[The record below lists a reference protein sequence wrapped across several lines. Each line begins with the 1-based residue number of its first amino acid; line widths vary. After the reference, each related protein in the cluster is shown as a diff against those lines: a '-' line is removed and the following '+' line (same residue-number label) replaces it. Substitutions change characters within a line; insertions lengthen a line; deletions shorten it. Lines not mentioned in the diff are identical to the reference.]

1 MKTLGKNISILG
13 ISLCIFTFVVLNSCN
28 NNTSKK
34 QIDNTHDLSSF
45 SEKTILNKSQTHE
58 NPRMRYKVL
67 SSKYK
72 NGTDK
77 WSNLT
82 TQLEG
87 FSEDDYQSAFSMIY
101 NKDIPTIQNH
111 ITNGLLT
118 YETLSKWYLYRIY
131 KYESNPST
139 TLNSIISVMPD
150 VISQAKE
157 KDLSEEA
164 SHPIFGMPI
173 LLKDNINAQGTP
185 TTAGAIALSNNIV
198 NDATIVKNLRSAGAI
213 ILGKVN
219 LSEWAYYFCDG
230 CPLGYSAVGGQ
241 TLNPYGRMIFETG
254 GSSAA
259 SGTSMAANYAAGAV
273 GTETAGSI
281 LSPSSQ
287 NSVVGLKPTVGVLS
301 RTGIVP
307 ISSTLDTP
315 GPMTRSAIDN
325 SILLSAMYGADSEDE
340 TTLHMPRRN
349 NFTEKTTSKLENK
362 DIVLA
367 ANKKYIQTD
376 SLYRSTV
383 EKLRNLGIKI
393 IEFEPSKVDF
403 SGFTTVLDYD
413 MKIDLPH
420 YLVNYGGSNLP
431 VSSVTEVIEY
441 NLEDSIIRAP
451 YGQKLFE
458 GIAENQTSESEM
470 NDIKNRLEND
480 MRQYFDTVFKLDQVD
495 AILSINNYDA
505 GRAAMAKYPCLAIP
519 MGYSQKG
526 EPKSMTFI
534 GKRFSEAS
542 LLQLGHWFEQNVFT
556 RSSPKGYN

>member
-1 MKTLGKNISILG
+1 MKTHPNNVILR
-13 ISLCIFTFVVLNSCN
+13 IFLIV
-28 NNTSKK
+28 
-34 QIDNTHDLSSF
+34 ILSSF
-45 SEKTILNKSQTHE
+45 SIISCTNKSTSGIINDKLGSGSLSENQIIQTSQAHD

-67 SSKYK
+67 SSKFK
-72 NGTDK
+72 NASDK

-82 TQLEG
+82 IQIEG
-87 FSEDDYQSAFSMIY
+87 FSEEDYQSAYPLIY
-101 NKDIPTIQNH
+101 NQDIPTIQKH
-111 ITNGLLT
+111 ISKGLLS
-118 YETLSKWYLYRIY
+118 YESLSKWYLYRIY
-131 KYESNPST
+131 KYENSPAT
-139 TLNSIISVMPD
+139 TLNSIISIMPD
-150 VISQAKE
+150 VIAQAKE
-157 KDLSEEA
+157 RDILKAS
-164 SHPIFGMPI
+164 SHPIYGMPI

-198 NDATIVKNLRSAGAI
+198 KDATIVKNLKSAGAI
-213 ILGKVN
+213 ILGKAN

-241 TLNPYGRMIFETG
+241 TLNPYGRMTFETG

-301 RTGIVP
+301 RTGIIP

-315 GPMTRSAIDN
+315 GPMTRSVLDN
-325 SILLSAMYGADSEDE
+325 SILLSAMYGSDKEDK
-340 TTLHMPRRN
+340 TTLYTPRKN
-349 NFTEKTTSKLENK
+349 DFIEKTTSTLDKN

-367 ANKKYIQTD
+367 ANKNYIQTD

-383 EKLRNLGIKI
+383 EKLRNKGVKI
-393 IEFEPSKVDF
+393 IEFDPSEVDF

-413 MKIDLPH
+413 MKIDLPYYFTH
-420 YLVNYGGSNLP
+420 YGGSNLP
-431 VSSVTEVIEY
+431 VSSVPQVIAY
-441 NLEDSIIRAP
+441 NLEDSIIRVP
-451 YGQKLFE
+451 YGQKLFQ
-458 GIAENQTSESEM
+458 GSAENQTPESEM
-470 NDIKNRLEND
+470 NDIKQRLEND
-480 MRQYFDTVFKLDQVD
+480 MRKHFDTVFKLDQVD

-505 GRAAMAKYPCLAIP
+505 ARAAMAKYPCLAMP
-519 MGYSQKG
+519 MGYNKNG

-556 RSSPKGYN
+556 RSSPKGY

>member
-1 MKTLGKNISILG
+1 MKTLGKNIFAIG
-13 ISLCIFTFVVLNSCN
+13 VSLCIFTFFLLNSCN
-28 NNTSKK
+28 NNSSKK
-34 QIDNTHDLSSF
+34 LLDNTHDLSSLR
-45 SEKTILNKSQTHE
+45 EIEILNKSQTHD

-67 SSKYK
+67 SSKFI
-72 NGTDK
+72 NGSDK
-77 WSNLT
+77 WSILI

-87 FSEDDYQSAFSMIY
+87 FSEDDYQSAYSLIY

-131 KYESNPST
+131 KYESKPST
-139 TLNSIISVMPD
+139 TLNSIISIIPD
-150 VISQAKE
+150 AVTQAKE
-157 KDLSEEA
+157 KDRLKESN
-164 SHPIFGMPI
+164 HPIYGMPI
-173 LLKDNINAQGTP
+173 LLKDNINAQGAP

-198 NDATIVKNLRSAGAI
+198 KDATIVKNLKSKGAI

-230 CPLGYSAVGGQ
+230 CPLGYSAIGGQ
-241 TLNPYGRMIFETG
+241 SLNPYGRMIFETG

-301 RTGIVP
+301 RTGIIP

-325 SILLSAMYGADSEDE
+325 SILLSAMYGADNEDK
-340 TTLHMPRRN
+340 TTTPAPRQN
-349 NFTEKTTSKLENK
+349 DFIEKTTSTLDKN

-367 ANKKYIQTD
+367 ANKNYIQTD

-383 EKLRNLGIKI
+383 EKLRNKGIKI
-393 IEFEPSKVDF
+393 IEFDPSEVDF

-413 MKIDLPH
+413 MKVDLPH
-420 YLVNYGGSNLP
+420 YLANYGGSNLP
-431 VSSVTEVIEY
+431 VSSVTQVIAY
-441 NLEDSIIRAP
+441 NLEDSTIRIP
-451 YGQKLFE
+451 YGQKLFQ
-458 GIAENQTSESEM
+458 GSAENQTPESEM
-470 NDIKNRLEND
+470 NDIKQRLEND
-480 MRQYFDTVFKLDQVD
+480 MRKHFDTVFKLDQVD

-505 GRAAMAKYPCLAIP
+505 ARAAMAKYPCLAMP
-519 MGYSQKG
+519 MGYNKNS

-556 RSSPKGYN
+556 RSSPKGY

>member
-1 MKTLGKNISILG
+1 MKTHPNNVILR
-13 ISLCIFTFVVLNSCN
+13 IFLIV
-28 NNTSKK
+28 
-34 QIDNTHDLSSF
+34 ILSSF
-45 SEKTILNKSQTHE
+45 SIISCTNKSTSGIINDELGSGSLSENQIIQTSQAHD

-67 SSKYK
+67 SSKFK
-72 NGTDK
+72 NASDK

-82 TQLEG
+82 IQIEG
-87 FSEDDYQSAFSMIY
+87 FSEEDYQSAYPLIY
-101 NKDIPTIQNH
+101 NQDIPTIQKH
-111 ITNGLLT
+111 ISKGLLS
-118 YETLSKWYLYRIY
+118 YESLSKWYLYRIY
-131 KYESNPST
+131 KYENSPAT
-139 TLNSIISVMPD
+139 TLNSIISIMPD
-150 VISQAKE
+150 VIAQAKE
-157 KDLSEEA
+157 RDILKAS
-164 SHPIFGMPI
+164 SHPIYGMPI

-198 NDATIVKNLRSAGAI
+198 KDATIVKNLKSAGAI
-213 ILGKVN
+213 ILGKAN

-241 TLNPYGRMIFETG
+241 TLNPYGRMTFETG

-301 RTGIVP
+301 RTGIIP

-315 GPMTRSAIDN
+315 GPMTRSVLDN
-325 SILLSAMYGADSEDE
+325 SILLSAMYGSDKEDK
-340 TTLHMPRRN
+340 TTLYTPRKN
-349 NFTEKTTSKLENK
+349 DFIEKTTSTLDKN

-367 ANKKYIQTD
+367 ANKNYIQTD

-383 EKLRNLGIKI
+383 EKLRNKGVKI
-393 IEFEPSKVDF
+393 IEFDPSEVDF

-413 MKIDLPH
+413 MKIDLPYYFTH
-420 YLVNYGGSNLP
+420 YGGSNLP
-431 VSSVTEVIEY
+431 VSSVPQVIAY
-441 NLEDSIIRAP
+441 NLEDSIIRVP
-451 YGQKLFE
+451 YGQKLFQ
-458 GIAENQTSESEM
+458 GSAENQTPESEM
-470 NDIKNRLEND
+470 NDIKQRLEND
-480 MRQYFDTVFKLDQVD
+480 MRKHFDTVFKLDQVD

-505 GRAAMAKYPCLAIP
+505 ARAAMAKYPCLAMP
-519 MGYSQKG
+519 MGYNKNG

-556 RSSPKGYN
+556 RSSPKGY